1 MKKIF
6 YILSLS
12 ILFISVSESAKAN
25 MEVIVGPTGPQVVT
39 NTAVPSSYGPT
50 VGGSGTMNGG
60 TIGGVYG
67 SYAVIPINT
76 GGSVSN
82 VGREVTNVVVCHS
95 FCANGTFGPGGD
107 TVAMQVPNSGASVFF
122 GPGTTFY
129 NGDTKTFTVYDPN
142 LYEIT
147 QEDNESSSTVYGKK
161 ILTFT
166 SGGLSFDSETGTIG
180 TNNGGLSFNEDTKKF
195 SGITETWA
203 DDSQATISVTSDSI
217 SESLFL
223 NSRKS
228 NNEIINT
235 SQSSGLLLINEKIQT
250 LISLLG
256 SWVK

>member
-1 MKKIF
+1 
-6 YILSLS
+6 
-12 ILFISVSESAKAN
+12 

-39 NTAVPSSYGPT
+39 NTAIPSTYGPV

-67 SYAVIPINT
+67 SYAIVPINID
-76 GGSVSN
+76 GSVSSA
-82 VGREVTNVVVCHS
+82 GREVTNVIVCHS

-107 TVAMQVPNSGASVFF
+107 TVAMQVPNSGSAIFF

-166 SGGLSFDSETGTIG
+166 SGGLSFNNETGIVSTD
-180 TNNGGLSFNEDTKKF
+180 NGGLSFNEDTKSF

-203 DDSQATISVTSDSI
+203 NDSQAIISVTDNSI
-217 SESLFL
+217 GESLFL
-223 NSRKS
+223 NSRKTS
-228 NNEIINT
+228 DEITNVV
-235 SQSSGLLLINEKIQT
+235 QSSGLLLLNKKIQT